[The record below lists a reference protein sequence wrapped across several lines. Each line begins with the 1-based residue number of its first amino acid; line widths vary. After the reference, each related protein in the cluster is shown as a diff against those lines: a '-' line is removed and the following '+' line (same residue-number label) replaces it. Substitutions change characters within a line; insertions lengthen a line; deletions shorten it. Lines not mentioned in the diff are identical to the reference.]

1 MIEVSNKCIGCN
13 KCVPVC
19 PFAAIQ
25 LIEKKAVINE
35 ACTLCGACVQFC
47 PVSAIAITREEAA
60 ARDLSGYKGV
70 WVFVELMEN
79 PDQAS
84 GSAVLKADG
93 HQTAKTGHPQKIRP
107 VTFEL
112 LSAGRRLADELGEE
126 LSAVLLTGKNAGF
139 EKELGAYG
147 ADKVYLVEN
156 PELHEYNTD
165 IFSTAIIALT
175 YKHKPGIMLYGA
187 TIMGRDLAPRVAS
200 CLYTGLTAD
209 CTALAIKDGLLLQSR
224 PAFGGNIMADILSP
238 NSRPQM
244 ATVRPNVMKLS
255 DPVYGKTAVTV
266 REDIKI
272 DKDLRRVKVLERHL
286 TRDKGGVKIEE
297 ARIIVSGGRGM
308 KTKEKFKVLEELSH
322 LLGGVVGA
330 SRAAVDLGLKDKAHQ
345 VGQSGTTVSPKL
357 YLSFGISGA
366 VQHIVGMKASDV
378 IIAVNKDPNAP
389 IFGVAKY
396 GVVGDAHE
404 IAPKLI
410 EALKKVAGGR

>member
-1 MIEVSNKCIGCN
+1 MINVSKKCIGCN

-35 ACTLCGACVQFC
+35 ACTLCGACVQVC
-47 PVSAIAITREEAA
+47 PVTAIEITREEAA
-60 ARDLSGYKGV
+60 ARDLSGYRGV
-70 WVFVELMEN
+70 WVFVELME
-79 PDQAS
+79 
-84 GSAVLKADG
+84 GSDKAG
-93 HQTAKTGHPQKIRP
+93 SPRKIRP
-107 VTFEL
+107 VVFEL

-126 LSAVLLTGKNAGF
+126 LSAVLLTDKNPGF

-165 IFSTAIIALT
+165 IFATAIIALT
-175 YKHKPGIMLYGA
+175 HKHKPSAMLYGA

-238 NSRPQM
+238 GSRPQM
-244 ATVRPNVMKLS
+244 ATVRPNVMKLAE
-255 DPVYGKTAVTV
+255 PIYGKVAVTV
-266 REDIKI
+266 REEIKI
-272 DKDLRRVKVLERHL
+272 DKNLRRVKVLERNL
-286 TRDKGGVKIEE
+286 ERGNGGVKLED

-308 KTKEKFKVLEELSH
+308 KTREKFKVLEELSR

-330 SRAAVDLGLKDKAHQ
+330 SRAAVDLGLKEKAHQ

-378 IIAVNKDPNAP
+378 IVAVNKDPNAP
-389 IFGVAKY
+389 IFSVAKY

-410 EALKKVAGGR
+410 EALKKSKA